1 MDVLQWV
8 SCDTWTV
15 PSMDLW
21 GTGSADGG
29 EIMRKTIINRVRQ
42 RRERR
47 AYYRALDNAS
57 PSMSFTSCRAWLCAR
72 IRELDVTSTDAR
84 CCP

>member
-1 MDVLQWV
+1 
-8 SCDTWTV
+8 
-15 PSMDLW
+15 MDLW
-21 GTGSADGG
+21 GPDPRDGG

-57 PSMSFTSCRAWLCAR
+57 PSMLH
-72 IRELDVTSTDAR
+72 ELQSMALR
-84 CCP
+84 QNS